1 MNPGL
6 QTLQPYPFQRMRA
19 LFADTVPNDAYS
31 PINLSIGEPKHPT
44 PAFLKEALISQL
56 DRLANYPITKGSD
69 ELRQAIADYLTRRYQ
84 LKQFDVNTQVL
95 PVNGTREALFAIVQ
109 CLVEKNKLVLIPNP
123 FYQIYEG
130 AALLAGAKPVYLNTT
145 SDNGFLPDIESITKE
160 QWQQCQLI
168 YLCSPGNPSG
178 RVAPESLLKR
188 LIELSD
194 QYNFTIVSD
203 ECYADIYPTNS
214 TPPVGLLEVA
224 QSVGRNDYKNCLVFH
239 SLSKRS
245 SAPGLRSG
253 FVAGDA
259 ALIKPFLQYRTYHG
273 SAMSPP
279 AQYASAAAWSD
290 DQHVVENRRLYT
302 EKFTAVIDILKPV
315 IDIDWPD
322 AGFYLWLNIS
332 SHNGQCDEQFA
343 KRLYQQYNVTVLP
356 GRYLSRQSNGIN
368 PGVGFVRIALV
379 ANLEQ
384 CIDAAKRIRDCI
396 KQ

>member
-6 QTLQPYPFQRMRA
+6 HTLQPYPFQRMRA
-19 LFADTVPNDAYS
+19 LFADAAPNDVHS
-31 PINLSIGEPKHPT
+31 PISLSIGEPKHPT
-44 PAFLKEALISQL
+44 PTFIKEALISQL
-56 DRLANYPITKGSD
+56 DKLANYPITKGSD

-84 LKQFDVNTQVL
+84 LKNFNADTQVL

-109 CLVEKNKLVLIPNP
+109 CLVEKDKLVLMPNP

-145 SDNGFLPDIESITKE
+145 SDNDFLPNIESVTKE

-178 RVAPESLLKR
+178 RVAPASLLKR

-194 QYNFTIVSD
+194 QYGFTIVSD
-203 ECYADIYPTNS
+203 ECYAEIYPTDS
-214 TPPVGLLEVA
+214 MPPVGLLEVA
-224 QSVGRNDYKNCLVFH
+224 QSLGRNDYKNCLVFH

-259 ALIKPFLQYRTYHG
+259 TLIKPFLQYRTYHG
-273 SAMSPP
+273 CAMSPP
-279 AQYASAAAWSD
+279 SQHASAAAWND
-290 DQHVVENRRLYT
+290 DQHVIENRRLYT
-302 EKFTAVIDILKPV
+302 EKFATVIDILQSA
-315 IDIDWPD
+315 IDVNRPD
-322 AGFYLWLNIS
+322 AGFYLWLNIGS
-332 SHNGQCDEQFA
+332 RERQCDEQFA

-356 GRYLSRQSNGIN
+356 GCYLSRQSNGIN
-368 PGVGFVRIALV
+368 PGAGFVRIALV
-379 ANLEQ
+379 ADLEQ
-384 CIDAAKRIRDCI
+384 CVDAAKRIRSYI